1 MKLKS
6 PTHTRLSL
14 SWREKPKQS
23 PRRLNPFHAKKLVL
37 GGLVDGCLAAF
48 PGLTTLHRAECSFTS
63 YSRGPLPNFGY
74 HGEIGSVCREELSSG
89 LSDCVYRSGDLQF
102 LCTAGAQLGARL
114 RVPGSGEGSKCL
126 PGASRQGGAGA
137 ASRCA
142 AALGRRRTGTGGV
155 RGALWAAAAGGP
167 AFGKGRERVAGDPRA
182 WGAVRSAPASA
193 PPASEGG
200 TGALRTQAARA
211 PAGSSTT
218 ASWTPGQPPPGA
230 AAAPQRTRE
239 RTHRARIATGGAL
252 DAAGLGYPRG
262 CKVMGSPDW
271 LAASSRFASG
281 TGQVIISTT
290 DWPFPK

>member
-1 MKLKS
+1 M
-6 PTHTRLSL
+6 
-14 SWREKPKQS
+14 
-23 PRRLNPFHAKKLVL
+23 
-37 GGLVDGCLAAF
+37 
-48 PGLTTLHRAECSFTS
+48 
-63 YSRGPLPNFGY
+63 
-74 HGEIGSVCREELSSG
+74 
-89 LSDCVYRSGDLQF
+89 
-102 LCTAGAQLGARL
+102 
-114 RVPGSGEGSKCL
+114 
-126 PGASRQGGAGA
+126 
-137 ASRCA
+137 
-142 AALGRRRTGTGGV
+142 

-167 AFGKGRERVAGDPRA
+167 ASGKGRERVTGDPRA

-230 AAAPQRTRE
+230 AAALQRTRE

-252 DAAGLGYPRG
+252 DAAGLGYSRG

-281 TGQVIISTT
+281 TGQVAGVWGGGSGQLPPSYLGARERGPGGGGDGSWAPPSSATPPSAPGGGALATGSALRTCPPHPRPSRLPQGGLWRPALLQPQFQLETGIQ
-290 DWPFPK
+290 P